1 MNIFKIFDSY
11 LVLKGDKIIPEE
23 RVRAQNLE
31 FKNFYE
37 INGGIYN
44 SFDVEKSIALGFEL
58 PINEFQLKPK
68 EFVNQLNNTQKQVEI
83 KKHNPND
90 VFFYA
95 DFTVKDEDIPPAIKQ
110 IGFKIYSECEIYKI
124 KYDEAR
130 KQYIT
135 TDENGREEKI
145 NSYHA
150 SANSD
155 SITMNLRMYA
165 FSKKDYARIQQISN
179 NPKQNLSYQDKA
191 LMAAYDFVINDVKK
205 ATKQKP
211 YTLHHEIT
219 HLRNK
224 NINNQFNLA
233 QNRGLLSPENFY
245 RLSEYDEK
253 IAHLAEN
260 LKAIKA
266 YCESNQP
273 NNFEMFPE
281 KSDWLVKKLKN
292 TPVEKCKLLLCDNKM
307 LVEET
312 NKYWDKNHKNGYL
325 LQFFNV
331 VDSWAR
337 KSPISFMGDDNAEYN
352 KRLSAIY
359 SLKKYNPITKKEE
372 ITDFSR
378 FLGNEDT
385 ITPEIQAKIIKP
397 VNKTIAERKDKFN
410 IFGITNS
417 VVKYVQKLHYANN
430 LGYKQSNQ
438 NNVSR

>member
-58 PINEFQLKPK
+58 PINEFPLKPK
-68 EFVNQLNNTQKQVEI
+68 EFVNQLNNTKKQEEI
-83 KKHNPND
+83 KRHNPND
-90 VFFYA
+90 IFLYA
-95 DFTVKDEDIPPAIKQ
+95 DFTVKDEDIPPAVKQ
-110 IGFKIYSECEIYKI
+110 IGFKIYNECEVYKL
-124 KYDEAR
+124 KYDEAK

-135 TDENGREEKI
+135 VDEKGNICKI
-145 NSYHA
+145 NSTHA
-150 SANSD
+150 TSNSD

-165 FSKKDYARIQQISN
+165 FSKKDYSRIQQILN
-179 NPKQNLSYQDKA
+179 NPKQTLSYQDKA
-191 LMAAYDFVINDVKK
+191 LMSAYDFVMKDVKK

-224 NINNQFNLA
+224 HINNKFNLA
-233 QNRGLLSPENFY
+233 QDRGLLSPENFY

-266 YCESNQP
+266 YCEGNQP

-281 KSDWLVKKLKN
+281 KSTWLVEKLKN
-292 TPVEKCKLLLCDNKM
+292 TPVAKRKLLLCDNKM

-312 NKYWDKNHKNGYL
+312 NKYWDKSHKSGYL
-325 LQFFNV
+325 MQFFNV
-331 VDSWAR
+331 VDSWTR
-337 KSPISFMGDDNAEYN
+337 KSPISFMGEDNTEYK
-352 KRLSAIY
+352 KRLSAMY

-372 ITDFSR
+372 IIDFSQ
-378 FLGNEDT
+378 FLGNENI
-385 ITPEIQAKIIKP
+385 ITKEVQAKVIEP
-397 VNKTIAERKDKFN
+397 VNKKIKERKAKLN
-410 IFGITNS
+410 KFGITRS
-417 VVKYVQKLHYANN
+417 VVQQVQKLHYLNN
-430 LGYKQSNQ
+430 LGYKQGNQ
-438 NNVSR
+438 KNSGR

>member
-58 PINEFQLKPK
+58 PINEFPLKPK
-68 EFVNQLNNTQKQVEI
+68 EFVNQLNNTKKQEEI
-83 KKHNPND
+83 KRHNPND
-90 VFFYA
+90 IFLYA

-110 IGFKIYSECEIYKI
+110 IGFKIYNECEVYKL
-124 KYDEAR
+124 KYDETK

-135 TDENGREEKI
+135 TDENGKTCKI
-145 NSYHA
+145 NGTHA
-150 SANSD
+150 TSCRD
-155 SITMNLRMYA
+155 GVTMNLRMYA
-165 FSKKDYARIQQISN
+165 FSKEDTSRIKQIMSN
-179 NPKQNLSYQDKA
+179 PNQILSYQDKA
-191 LMAAYDFVINDVKK
+191 LMVSYDFILKDVKK
-205 ATKQKP
+205 AAKQKP

-224 NINNQFNLA
+224 HINNRFNLA

-273 NNFEMFPE
+273 NNFEIFPE
-281 KSDWLVKKLKN
+281 KSNWLAEKLKN
-292 TPVEKCKLLLCDNKM
+292 TPVEKRKLLLCDNKM

-312 NKYWDKNHKNGYL
+312 NKYWDKNHKTGYL
-325 LQFFNV
+325 LQFFYA

-337 KSPISFMGDDNAEYN
+337 KSPVSFMGDDNVEYK
-352 KRLSAIY
+352 KRLSAMY

-372 ITDFSR
+372 ITDFSK
-378 FLGNEDT
+378 FLGNEDI
-385 ITPEIQAKIIKP
+385 ITPQVQAKVIEPANKIIK
-397 VNKTIAERKDKFN
+397 ERKTKLN
-410 IFGITNS
+410 LFGITRS
-417 VVKYVQKLHYANN
+417 VVKYVQKLHYTNN
-430 LGYKQSNQ
+430 LGYKQINQ
-438 NNVSR
+438 NNLSR